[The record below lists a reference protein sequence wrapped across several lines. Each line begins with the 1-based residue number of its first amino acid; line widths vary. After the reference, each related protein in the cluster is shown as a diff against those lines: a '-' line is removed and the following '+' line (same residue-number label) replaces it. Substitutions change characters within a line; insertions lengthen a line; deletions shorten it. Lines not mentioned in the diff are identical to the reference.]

1 MKNLIEK
8 LAHLGMGG
16 LIGAMITN
24 IVLFQEEL
32 SIGIMMVMPFIGTIC
47 VAVLSLIKA
56 VIVDETFKLYN
67 FLLPIIGSCLIH
79 ITVLIGLLS
88 R

>member
-8 LAHLGMGG
+8 LAHLSTGG